1 MSSLSLSPL
10 SVANH
15 VTSFL
20 IQMIVLYKDPEGD
33 TVFTSKADNNSS
45 NVMALNPT
53 ETVQQQA
60 AEITT
65 LRQRVKDLEHRLS
78 QFKVSLGEKGMSFI
92 SPPLLPSEQL
102 SLSLFP

>member
-1 MSSLSLSPL
+1 MY
-10 SVANH
+10 A
-15 VTSFL
+15 TSFL
-20 IQMIVLYKDPEGD
+20 IQMIGLYKDPEGD
-33 TVFTSKADNNSS
+33 MVFTTKADNNSS

-78 QFKVSLGEKGMSFI
+78 QFKVSLGGKACCSYHHHPSSQ
-92 SPPLLPSEQL
+92 SP
-102 SLSLFP
+102 LSLFP